1 MLSAEIIN
9 NLTDGLHHNHY
20 DKWVIKDD
28 GVIISQ
34 PMLWKTE
41 FKEVSFL
48 KMINLKVDRSEIVL
62 DHFRKHYDRLVDKN
76 GIDEE
81 VKI

>member
-41 FKEVSFL
+41 FK
-48 KMINLKVDRSEIVL
+48 KVNMSEIVL
-62 DHFRKHYDRLVDKN
+62 DHFRKHYDRLVDNN
-76 GIDEE
+76 GIDELVM
-81 VKI
+81 VKAQGFVKEN